1 MKFQTRPASL
11 HVLSLAVACAI
22 VPVAAS
28 AQSPAT
34 DLDEVLVTAT
44 RTDIALA
51 DSLLP
56 AQVITRAEIE
66 RAQASTLPDLLRG
79 RAGIDVNNQGG
90 PGKLS
95 AVSIRGSEADHVL
108 VLVDGVRVGSAS
120 AGLTAFQ
127 DIPVEQ
133 IDRIEIVR
141 GPRSSLY
148 GSDAIG
154 GVIQIFTRRD
164 RGAVTPRVRVG
175 IGSHARREAS
185 AGIGGGLGRGWFG
198 ADVAYQRTDGI
209 DACRGTAGNAQA
221 PFGAGCFA
229 DEPDRDGYRNRSA
242 SIRGGMPL
250 TDTLTLE
257 ANGLRAESDNQFDGG
272 EFSGNEAENVQ
283 QAAGATLRFMPS
295 TSFTLTAQAGRSLDQ
310 SENFFSDAGSGSR
323 DFVSNFDTS
332 RDSAALQGDIAV
344 APGHLLTLGADFLR
358 DRIDSTTAFD
368 ADDRDNAAAF
378 AGYQG
383 SRGAQQWQAS
393 LRHDDNQ
400 QFGRRTTGSLGWGM
414 RLGDGYRVTT
424 HYGTGFKAPTFNDLY
439 FPFFGNAD
447 LRPER
452 SKSLNAGLARDAGG
466 YRWSLDAYETRVDD
480 LVSYD
485 AAIFLPNN
493 IEQARIRGVEFTF
506 DTVLAGWELST
517 ELSHTDPR
525 NRTPGGNFD
534 NRLARRART
543 SGRIDLDRAFG
554 ALRVGTTLNGAGAR
568 FDNAANTARLGGYAT
583 LDLRVE
589 VALAP
594 AWTLQ
599 AIVGNL
605 ADRQYETI
613 EWYRQPGREYGL
625 GLRYAPVR

>member
-1 MKFQTRPASL
+1 MKIPRSPL
-11 HVLSLAVACAI
+11 HVLSLAVACALL
-22 VPVAAS
+22 PAAAS
-28 AQSPAT
+28 AQVPAT

-66 RAQASTLPDLLRG
+66 RTQANTLPELLRG
-79 RAGIDVNNQGG
+79 RAGIDINNQGG

-95 AVSIRGSEADHVL
+95 AVFIRGSEADHVL

-164 RGAVTPRVRVG
+164 RGAVTPRFRAG

-209 DACRGTAGNAQA
+209 DACRGRGAIEEIEFD
-221 PFGAGCFA
+221 FGAGCFV

-242 SIRGGMPL
+242 SIRGGLPL
-250 TDTLTLE
+250 TETLTFE
-257 ANGLRAESDNQFDGG
+257 ANALRAESDNQFDGG

-283 QAAGATLRFMPS
+283 QAAGATLRFTPS
-295 TSFTLTAQAGRSLDQ
+295 SSFTLTAQAGRSLDQ
-310 SENFFSDAGSGSR
+310 SDNYFADAATGSR
-323 DFVSNFDTS
+323 DFTSNFDTS
-332 RDSAALQGDIAV
+332 RDSASLQGDIGI

-368 ADDRDNAAAF
+368 ADDRDNTAAF

-383 SRGAQQWQAS
+383 ARGVQQWQAS
-393 LRHDDNQ
+393 VRHDDNQ
-400 QFGRRTTGSLGWGM
+400 QFGRRTTGSLGWG
-414 RLGDGYRVTT
+414 RRFDDGYRLTT

-439 FPFFGNAD
+439 FPSFGNAD

-452 SKSLNAGLARDAGG
+452 SKSLNVGLARDAGS

-493 IEQARIRGVEFTF
+493 IEEARIRGVELTF

-543 SGRIDLDRAFG
+543 SGRVDLDRAFG
-554 ALRVGTTLNGAGAR
+554 AVRVGTTLNGAGAR

-589 VALAP
+589 YAFSP

-599 AIVGNL
+599 GVVSNI
-605 ADRQYETI
+605 ADREYETI
-613 EWYRQPGREYGL
+613 EWYRQPGREFGL
-625 GLRYAPVR
+625 GLRYTPGG